1 MAVDISLGT
10 TIGVVV
16 GEPATYNEAGFD
28 ALVFAEVGEVTSI
41 GEYGG
46 SAQINTNIPLKT
58 GVVNKRAGSYDY
70 GDAAMTIT
78 RDSGDSGQTALKDGF
93 DGTNKGD
100 VHSFEVTFP
109 DGSKQYFTGVI
120 SSFTTNIS
128 DANSWIQASCNI
140 AITNQVIDVAA
151 GSV

>member
-10 TIGVVV
+10 TIAVVA

-28 ALVFAEVGEVTSI
+28 DLTYETIGEVTSI

-46 SAQINTNIPLKT
+46 SAQINTNIPLAT
-58 GVVNKRAGSYDY
+58 GIVNKRAGSYDY

-78 RDSGDSGQTALKDGF
+78 RDSGDGGQTALKDGF
-93 DGTNKGD
+93 DGTKKGD

-109 DGSKQYFTGVI
+109 DGSLQYFTGVI

-128 DANSWIQASCNI
+128 DANSWTQASCNI
-140 AITNQVIDVAA
+140 AVTNQVLDVAA
-151 GSV
+151 TP